1 MGSRAFSLRRLLLG
15 DPLASSQ
22 LIHEKIPKVKA
33 LAVFSSDALSS
44 VAYAT
49 EEILIVLAAAGTAF
63 LGVSLPI
70 SLAIAALLL
79 TVGTSYYQTIHA
91 YPKGG
96 GAYIVAK
103 DNLGTIFALVA
114 GSSLLIGYTLT
125 VAVSISAGVAAITSW
140 LPVLFPFRTIFAVA
154 AVGLMT
160 IVNLRGLRES
170 ATFFSVPT
178 YLFIF
183 FILGMLAYGLIRWI
197 STGGL
202 PQVEVAEPVHT
213 SLALGGLSLFLIL
226 RAFAA
231 GCTALTGIEA
241 ISDGVPAFRPPEA
254 VNAGKTLLSMIGL
267 LTTMFLGITFLANQ
281 VGAVPSHSET
291 VLSQIGGALFGR
303 GPLYIAVQVAT
314 ALILLLGANTAYS
327 DFPRLS
333 FFMARDGFMPRQMGN
348 LGDRLVYSNGI
359 TMLGLLSAFLIVLFG
374 GDTHRL
380 LPLYAVGVF
389 ISFTISQFGMVR
401 RWFRLRPKGWRRNA
415 TINAVGG
422 SVTLIV
428 FMIILITR
436 FVSGAWIVMVLLPF
450 FAVILLR
457 IHGHYKHVARSLSL
471 EEYASATRPH
481 NPVVIVPIG
490 GVHRGVLKALG
501 FARSLSPDVTA
512 VHVETSS
519 EEGQKVRE
527 KWEAWGDGVRLITL
541 KSPYRSMISPL
552 LQYLNQVRVERQ
564 RDDVITV
571 VLPQFVPAHWWENLL
586 HGQSAWLIRLAL
598 LFREDY
604 IVIDVPYHISEID
617 LKESPA

>member
-1 MGSRAFSLRRLLLG
+1 MRSRSLSLRRLLLG

-22 LIHEKIPKVKA
+22 LIHEKISKIKA

-49 EEILIVLAAAGTAF
+49 EEILMVLAAASTAF
-63 LGVSLPI
+63 LHASMPI
-70 SLAIAALLL
+70 SIAIAALLL
-79 TVGTSYYQTIHA
+79 TVGFSYYQTIHA

-103 DNLGTIFALVA
+103 DNLGTVFALIA
-114 GSSLLIGYTLT
+114 GSSLLIDYTLT
-125 VAVSISAGVAAITSW
+125 VAVSVSAGVAAITSW
-140 LPVLFPFRTIFAVA
+140 LPALLPLRTIIAVA
-154 AVGLMT
+154 AVGLVTM
-160 IVNLRGLRES
+160 INMRGLRES

-178 YLFIF
+178 YLFIAGV
-183 FILGMLAYGLIRWI
+183 LVMLAYGLIRWLT
-197 STGGL
+197 TGGL
-202 PQVEVAEPVHT
+202 PQVQVIDPIHNEAV
-213 SLALGGLSLFLIL
+213 LGSISAFLIL
-226 RAFAA
+226 RAFSA

-254 VNAGKTLLSMIGL
+254 DNAGKTLLVMIAL

-281 VGAVPSHSET
+281 VGAAPSHAET

-303 GPLYIAVQVAT
+303 GTLYAIVQVAT
-314 ALILLLGANTAYS
+314 ALILLLAANTAYS

-359 TMLGLLSAFLIVLFG
+359 AILGILASALIIVFR

-389 ISFTISQFGMVR
+389 ISFTLSQAGMVR
-401 RWFRLRPKGWRRNA
+401 RWFRIRIKGWRRNA
-415 TINAVGG
+415 TINALGG
-422 SVTLIV
+422 TVTFIV
-428 FMIILITR
+428 FLIILITR
-436 FVSGAWIVMVLLPF
+436 FLTGAWIVIVLISIVSLM
-450 FAVILLR
+450 LLR
-457 IHGHYKHVARSLSL
+457 IHSHYRQIAKSLSL
-471 EEYASATRPH
+471 EAYASPTRLH
-481 NPVVIVPIG
+481 NPVVIIPIG
-490 GVHRGVLKALG
+490 GVHRGVLKALE

-512 VHVETSS
+512 VYVETSS

-527 KWEAWGDGVRLITL
+527 KWEQWGDGVRLVTL
-541 KSPYRSMISPL
+541 ESPYRSMAGPL
-552 LQYLNQVRVERQ
+552 IEYLTKIGKERQ

-571 VLPQFVPAHWWENLL
+571 VLPQFIPAHWWENLL

-598 LFREDY
+598 LFREGY
-604 IVIDVPYHISEID
+604 IVIDVPYHITEMVIME
-617 LKESPA
+617 KRE

>member
-22 LIHEKIPKVKA
+22 FIHEKIPKVKA

-49 EEILIVLAAAGTAF
+49 EEILVVLVAAGTGF
-63 LGVSLPI
+63 LSLSLPI

-79 TVGTSYYQTIHA
+79 TVGFSYYQTIHA

-103 DNLGTIFALVA
+103 DNLGTVFALIA
-114 GSSLLIGYTLT
+114 GSSLLIDYTLT

-140 LPVLFPFRTIFAVA
+140 LPALLPFRTLLAVTAVA
-154 AVGLMT
+154 LVTT
-160 IVNLRGLRES
+160 INLRGLRES
-170 ATFFSVPT
+170 ATFFSIPT
-178 YLFIF
+178 YLFIAGV
-183 FILGMLAYGLIRWI
+183 LSMLVYGLIRWV
-197 STGGL
+197 SAGSL
-202 PQVEVAEPVHT
+202 PQAQVVEPIHSE
-213 SLALGGLSLFLIL
+213 ALLRGISFFLIL
-226 RAFAA
+226 RAFSA

-254 VNAGKTLLSMIGL
+254 DNASKTLLVMIGL
-267 LTTMFLGITFLANQ
+267 LATMFLGITFLASQ
-281 VGAVPSHSET
+281 VGAQPSHSET
-291 VLSQIGGALFGR
+291 ILSQIGSALFGR
-303 GPLYIAVQVAT
+303 GPLYIGVQVAT
-314 ALILLLGANTAYS
+314 ALILLLAANTAFS

-333 FFMARDGFMPRQMGN
+333 FFMARDGFMPRQMSN

-359 TMLGLLSAFLIVLFG
+359 SILGILASALIILFQ

-389 ISFTISQFGMVR
+389 ISFTLSQIGMVR
-401 RWFRLRPKGWRRNA
+401 RWFRLRSKGWKRNA
-415 TINAVGG
+415 AINALGG
-422 SVTLIV
+422 IVTLVV
-428 FMIILITR
+428 FLIILVTR
-436 FVSGAWIVMVLLPF
+436 FLTGAWIVIVLIGL
-450 FAVILLR
+450 ICLMLLR
-457 IHGHYKHVARSLSL
+457 IHSHYRLIANSLSL
-471 EEYASATRPH
+471 EAYTVAVRPH

-490 GVHRGVLKALG
+490 GVHRGVLKALE

-519 EEGQKVRE
+519 EEGNKVRN
-527 KWEAWGDGVRLITL
+527 KWETWGDGVRLITL
-541 KSPYRSMISPL
+541 KSPYRSIAGPL
-552 LQYLNQVRVERQ
+552 IQYLNEVREERQ

-571 VLPQFVPAHWWENLL
+571 VLPQFVPVHWWENLL

-604 IVIDVPYHISEID
+604 IVIDVPYHISDLD
-617 LKESPA
+617 LKESPT

>member
-49 EEILIVLAAAGTAF
+49 EEILVVLVAAGTGF
-63 LGVSLPI
+63 LRLSLPI

-79 TVGTSYYQTIHA
+79 TVGFSYYQTIHA

-103 DNLGTIFALVA
+103 DNLGTVFALIA
-114 GSSLLIGYTLT
+114 GSSLLIDYTLT

-140 LPVLFPFRTIFAVA
+140 LPTLLPFRTLLAVA
-154 AVGLMT
+154 AVALVTT
-160 IVNLRGLRES
+160 INLRGLRES
-170 ATFFSVPT
+170 ATFFSIPT
-178 YLFIF
+178 YLFITGV
-183 FILGMLAYGLIRWI
+183 LSMLVYGLIRWM
-197 STGGL
+197 SVGSL
-202 PQVEVAEPVHT
+202 PQAQVVEPIHT
-213 SLALGGLSLFLIL
+213 EAVLRGISFFLIL
-226 RAFAA
+226 RAFSA

-254 VNAGKTLLSMIGL
+254 DNASKTLLVMISL
-267 LTTMFLGITFLANQ
+267 LAMMFLGITFLANQ
-281 VGAVPSHSET
+281 VGAQPSHSET
-291 VLSQIGGALFGR
+291 VLSQIGSALFGR
-303 GPLYIAVQVAT
+303 GPLYIGVQVAT
-314 ALILLLGANTAYS
+314 ALILLLAANTAFS

-333 FFMARDGFMPRQMGN
+333 FFMARDGFMPRQMSN

-359 TMLGLLSAFLIVLFG
+359 SILGILASALIILFQ

-389 ISFTISQFGMVR
+389 ISFTLSQVGMVR
-401 RWFRLRPKGWRRNA
+401 RWFRLRSKGWKRNA
-415 TINAVGG
+415 TINALGG
-422 SVTLIV
+422 IVTFVV
-428 FMIILITR
+428 FLIILITR
-436 FVSGAWIVMVLLPF
+436 FLTGAWIVIVLIAAICLM
-450 FAVILLR
+450 LLR
-457 IHGHYKHVARSLSL
+457 IHAHYRLIANSLSL
-471 EEYASATRPH
+471 EAYNAAVRPH

-490 GVHRGVLKALG
+490 GVHRGVLKALE

-512 VHVETSS
+512 VHVETST
-519 EEGQKVRE
+519 EEGQKVRD
-527 KWEAWGDGVRLITL
+527 KWDTWGDGVRLITL
-541 KSPYRSMISPL
+541 KSPYRSIASPL
-552 LQYLNQVRVERQ
+552 IQYLNQVREERQ

-571 VLPQFVPAHWWENLL
+571 VLPQFVPVHWWENLL

-604 IVIDVPYHISEID
+604 IVIDVPYHISEMD
-617 LKESPA
+617 LKESPT

>member
-1 MGSRAFSLRRLLLG
+1 MQSGAFSLRRLLLG

-49 EEILIVLAAAGTAF
+49 EEILFVLIAAGSAA
-63 LGVSLPI
+63 LNVSLPI
-70 SLAIAALLL
+70 ALAIAALLL

-140 LPVLFPFRTIFAVA
+140 LPGLFPVRTIIAVA
-154 AVGLMT
+154 AVAFITVM
-160 IVNLRGLRES
+160 NLRGLRES

-183 FILGMLAYGLIRWI
+183 FILGMLAYGIIRWLV
-197 STGGL
+197 TGSL
-202 PQVEVAEPVHT
+202 PQVEITEVVHREA
-213 SLALGGLSLFLIL
+213 ALGGLSLFLIL

-241 ISDGVPAFRPPEA
+241 ISDGVPAFQPPEA

-281 VGAVPSHSET
+281 VGAIPTHSET
-291 VLSQIGGALFGR
+291 VLSQVGAALFGR

-359 TMLGLLSAFLIVLFG
+359 TMLGVLSAVLIILFR

-389 ISFTISQFGMVR
+389 VSFTISQFGMVR
-401 RWFRLRPKGWRRNA
+401 RWFRLRPRGWRRNA
-415 TINAVGG
+415 TINATGG
-422 SVTLIV
+422 TVTFVV

-436 FVSGAWIVMVLLPF
+436 FVSGAWIVVVLLPG
-450 FAVILLR
+450 FALLLMR
-457 IHGHYKHVARSLSL
+457 IHNHYQGVAESLSL
-471 EEYASATRPH
+471 EAYSSANRPR
-481 NPVVIVPIG
+481 NPVVIIPIS
-490 GVHRGVLKALG
+490 GVHRGVLKALEFG
-501 FARSLSPDVTA
+501 RSLSPDVTA
-512 VHVETSS
+512 VYVETSS
-519 EEGQKVRE
+519 EEGQKVRQ
-527 KWEAWGDGVRLITL
+527 KWEEWGDGIRLITL
-541 KSPYRSMISPL
+541 DSPFRSLANPL
-552 LQYLNQVRVERQ
+552 LAYLNQVREERQ

-598 LFREDY
+598 LFREDF
-604 IVIDVPYHISEID
+604 IVIDVPYHIEKTES
-617 LKESPA
+617 KELPT

>member
-1 MGSRAFSLRRLLLG
+1 MRSRAFSLRRFLLG

-49 EEILIVLAAAGTAF
+49 EEILFVLAAAGTAF
-63 LGVSLPI
+63 LSISLPI

-114 GSSLLIGYTLT
+114 GSALLIGYTLT

-140 LPVLFPFRTIFAVA
+140 LPALFPLRTVIAVA
-154 AVGLMT
+154 AVGFIT
-160 IVNLRGLRES
+160 IVNMRGLRES

-178 YLFIF
+178 YLFII
-183 FILGMLAYGLIRWI
+183 FILGMLAYGIGRWGV
-197 STGGL
+197 TGGL
-202 PQVEVAEPVHT
+202 PQVEITEPIHTEVAL
-213 SLALGGLSLFLIL
+213 SGLSLFLIM

-267 LTTMFLGITFLANQ
+267 LTVMFLGITFLANQ
-281 VGAVPSHSET
+281 VGAAPSHNET

-303 GPLYIAVQVAT
+303 GPLYIAVQIAT

-359 TMLGLLSAFLIVLFG
+359 TMLGVLSAVLIVLFR

-389 ISFTISQFGMVR
+389 VSFTISQFGMVR

-422 SVTLIV
+422 TVTLVV

-436 FVSGAWIVMVLLPF
+436 FVSGAWIVVVLLPA
-450 FAVILLR
+450 FALLLLR
-457 IHGHYKHVARSLSL
+457 IHGHYQRIAQSLSL
-471 EEYASATRPH
+471 EAYTSANRPH
-481 NPVVIVPIG
+481 NPVVIIPIS
-490 GVHRGVLKALG
+490 GVHRGVLKALE

-512 VHVETSS
+512 VYVETSS
-519 EEGQKVRE
+519 AEGKKVRE
-527 KWEAWGDGVRLITL
+527 KWEQWGDGIRLISL
-541 KSPYRSMISPL
+541 DSPYRSTAGPL
-552 LQYLNQVRVERQ
+552 LEYLNQVRDERQ

-571 VLPQFVPAHWWENLL
+571 VLPQFIPAHWWENLL
-586 HGQSAWLIRLAL
+586 HGQTAWLIRLAL

-604 IVIDVPYHISEID
+604 IVIDVPYHID
-617 LKESPA
+617 KMGLKEMPT

>member
-1 MGSRAFSLRRLLLG
+1 MQSPAFSLRRLLLG

-22 LIHEKIPKVKA
+22 LLHEKIPKIKA

-49 EEILIVLAAAGTAF
+49 EEILFVLAAAGTMF
-63 LGVSLPI
+63 LRVSLPI
-70 SLAIAALLL
+70 SLAIAALLI
-79 TVGTSYYQTIHA
+79 TVGFSYYQTIHA

-140 LPVLFPFRTIFAVA
+140 LPALFPWRSLIAVL
-154 AVGLMT
+154 AVT
-160 IVNLRGLRES
+160 FITVINLRGLRES
-170 ATFFSVPT
+170 ATFFSIPT
-178 YLFIF
+178 YVFII
-183 FILGMLAYGLIRWI
+183 FILAMLVYGLMRWLY
-197 STGGL
+197 TGSL
-202 PQVEVAEPVHT
+202 PQVQIADPIHTEV
-213 SLALGGLSLFLIL
+213 ALGGLSLFLIL

-267 LTTMFLGITFLANQ
+267 LTIMFLGITFLANQ
-281 VGAVPSHSET
+281 VGAAPSHSET
-291 VLSQIGGALFGR
+291 VLSQVGSALFGR
-303 GPLYIAVQVAT
+303 GTLYIAVQVAT

-333 FFMARDGFMPRQMGN
+333 YFMARDGFMPRQMGN

-359 TMLGLLSAFLIVLFG
+359 TMLGVLAAVLIVLFR

-389 ISFTISQFGMVR
+389 ISFTISQAGMVR
-401 RWFRLRPKGWRRNA
+401 RWLRLRPKGWRRNA
-415 TINAVGG
+415 TINALGG
-422 SVTLIV
+422 TVTLIV
-428 FMIILITR
+428 FLIILITR
-436 FVSGAWIVMVLLPF
+436 FVSGAWIVVVLLPI
-450 FAVILLR
+450 FALMLLR
-457 IHGHYKHVARSLSL
+457 IHAHYRQIAQSLSL
-471 EEYASATRPH
+471 EAYASANRPY
-481 NPVVIVPIG
+481 NPVVIIPVG
-490 GVHRGVLKALG
+490 GVHRGVLKALE

-519 EEGQKVRE
+519 EEGLKVRE
-527 KWEAWGDGVRLITL
+527 KWEQWGDGVRLITL
-541 KSPYRSMISPL
+541 HSPYRSMVGPL
-552 LQYLNQVRVERQ
+552 IEYLNKISEERQ

-571 VLPQFVPAHWWENLL
+571 VLPQFVPAHWWDNLL

-598 LFREDY
+598 LFREGY
-604 IVIDVPYHISEID
+604 IVIDVPYHINEMA
-617 LKESPA
+617 LKERLG

>member
-1 MGSRAFSLRRLLLG
+1 MRSRAFSLRRFLLG

-49 EEILIVLAAAGTAF
+49 EEILFVLAAAGTAF

-140 LPVLFPFRTIFAVA
+140 LPALFPLRTVIAVA
-154 AVGLMT
+154 AVGFIT
-160 IVNLRGLRES
+160 IVNMRGLRES

-183 FILGMLAYGLIRWI
+183 FILGMLAYGIIRWFV
-197 STGGL
+197 TGGL
-202 PQVEVAEPVHT
+202 PQVAITEPIHT
-213 SLALGGLSLFLIL
+213 EIALSGLSLFLVM

-254 VNAGKTLLSMIGL
+254 DNAGKTLLSMIGL
-267 LTTMFLGITFLANQ
+267 LTVMFLGITFLANQ
-281 VGAVPSHSET
+281 VGAAPSHNET
-291 VLSQIGGALFGR
+291 VLSQIGSALFGR
-303 GPLYIAVQVAT
+303 GPLYIGVQIAT

-359 TMLGLLSAFLIVLFG
+359 TMLGVVSAVLIVLFR

-389 ISFTISQFGMVR
+389 VSFTISQFGMVR

-415 TINAVGG
+415 MINAVGG
-422 SVTLIV
+422 TVTLVV

-436 FVSGAWIVMVLLPF
+436 FVSGAWIVIVLMPA
-450 FAVILLR
+450 FALLLLR
-457 IHGHYKHVARSLSL
+457 IHGHYQRIAQSLSL
-471 EEYASATRPH
+471 EAYTSANRPH
-481 NPVVIVPIG
+481 NPIVIIPIS
-490 GVHRGVLKALG
+490 GVHRGVLKALK

-512 VHVETSS
+512 VYVETSS
-519 EEGQKVRE
+519 AEGKKVRE
-527 KWEAWGDGVRLITL
+527 KWEQWGDGIRLISL
-541 KSPYRSMISPL
+541 ESPYRSMVGPL
-552 LQYLNQVRVERQ
+552 LEYLNQVRDERQ
-564 RDDVITV
+564 RDDIITV
-571 VLPQFVPAHWWENLL
+571 VLPQFIPAHWWENLL

-604 IVIDVPYHISEID
+604 IVIDVPYHIEKMG
-617 LKESPA
+617 LKESPT